1 MKFLVPNYSYLQ
13 NPWLG
18 GCRPQIPV
26 FSALCPQLNL
36 LNLPEQNSWVR
47 HWYQA
52 CQSHAPYCYL
62 WPVRLY
68 NIFPHYL
75 IERTIF
81 EKKKVIEHKMCF
93 DFLWNFWNFANAP
106 KLRLKRGHKTC
117 RTDVWPRIKQKW
129 REDEKEEASSYWMT
143 LRKREDSG
151 NWKGKQ

>member
-1 MKFLVPNYSYLQ
+1 MSVSSLSYPAR
-13 NPWLG
+13 N
-18 GCRPQIPV
+18 
-26 FSALCPQLNL
+26 
-36 LNLPEQNSWVR
+36 
-47 HWYQA
+47 
-52 CQSHAPYCYL
+52 SHAPYCYL

-151 NWKGKQ
+151 NW